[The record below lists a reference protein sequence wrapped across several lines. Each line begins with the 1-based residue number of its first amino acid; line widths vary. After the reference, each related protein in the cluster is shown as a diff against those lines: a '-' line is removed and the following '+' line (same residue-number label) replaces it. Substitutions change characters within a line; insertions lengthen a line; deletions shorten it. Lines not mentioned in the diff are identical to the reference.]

1 MTTDSDLRAPE
12 PPSEALIGEFISI
25 VGADHVLVGDDL
37 TAGFSID
44 WTGRFRGR
52 AASVVRPA
60 STDQVARV
68 VAACARSG
76 TPLVPQGG
84 NTGMVGGGVPLHGEV
99 VVHLGRLDQ
108 IEPVDRV
115 SSQVTVGAGVTLA
128 RLHEHAAAAGLA
140 FGVDLGPRDSCT
152 IGGMIATNAGGI
164 NVLRYGMMRQQ
175 VMGIEA
181 VLGDG
186 SVISH
191 LSGLA
196 KDNTGYDLAGLLVG
210 SEGTLGVVCRARLRL
225 VPATPER
232 ATALL
237 GVGDFTAAVKTA
249 TMLRER
255 LDHLVALEVMTADG
269 VNLVCDELLGH
280 RPSIE
285 ALAAPV
291 VLLVEL
297 AAAQDPLDELIAA
310 VDGLALATEPAL
322 AGSPEQRRRLWMI
335 RERHAEA
342 IARRGRPVK
351 LDVSVPLPAMARFV
365 ASLAQMLPS
374 DLGAI
379 VFGHILDG
387 NLHVNVTGVE
397 ESDVARTRRV
407 EEMVLGEVVRVGGS
421 VSAEHGV
428 GTAKAE
434 YLSWSRTPAEIA
446 AFRAIKAGLDPAS
459 IMNPRVL
466 LAAR

>member
-1 MTTDSDLRAPE
+1 MTTTDCFE
-12 PPSEALIGEFISI
+12 PRPLNESLVDEFISV
-25 VGADHVLVGDDL
+25 VGADHVLLGDDL

-52 AASVVRPA
+52 AACVVRPA
-60 STDQVARV
+60 STDHVARI
-68 VAACARSG
+68 VAACARTG

-99 VVHLGRLDQ
+99 VMHLGRLDHM
-108 IEPVDRV
+108 EPVDRV

-128 RLHEHAAAAGLA
+128 RLHGHAAAAGLA
-140 FGVDLGPRDSCT
+140 FGVDLGPRESCT

-175 VMGIEA
+175 VMGIEF
-181 VLGDG
+181 VMGDG

-237 GVGDFTAAVKTA
+237 GVADFAAAVETA
-249 TMLRER
+249 TILRER
-255 LDHLVALEVMTADG
+255 LDHLVALEVMSADG
-269 VNLVCDELLGH
+269 VNLVCEELLGH

-285 ALAAPV
+285 ALAAPI

-297 AAAQDPLDELIAA
+297 AAGSDPLDELIEA
-310 VDGLALATEPAL
+310 VDGLPLVTEPAL

-351 LDVSVPLPAMARFV
+351 LDVSVPLPAMAAFV
-365 ASLAQMLPS
+365 ASVGRLLPS
-374 DLGAI
+374 DLGVI

-387 NLHVNVTGVE
+387 NLHVNVTGVD
-397 ESDVARTRRV
+397 ESDETRTRRV
-407 EEMVLGEVVRVGGS
+407 EEIVLGEVVRVGGS
-421 VSAEHGV
+421 VSAEHGI
-428 GTAKAE
+428 GAAKAE
-434 YLSWSRTPAEIA
+434 YLSWCRSPAEIA

-459 IMNPRVL
+459 IMNPSVL
-466 LAAR
+466 LAGR